1 MSRKRPE
8 MIVKEGHQQWETA
21 DFRGAART
29 PLRVAYFS
37 PLPPAPSGI
46 ADYSAA
52 LLPYLAEYADLT
64 LFTAEP
70 DRVAPRLTQ
79 QFDVRPLA
87 SYPACRFEFDVALY
101 QMGNS
106 AQHEAMYPY
115 LLRYPGVVVLHD
127 YSLHHFLTYRTVG
140 QGNMPGYSREL
151 GFVLGGKG
159 AALVYE
165 IRRGRQ
171 APPLFELPLN
181 DRLLSASLGVM
192 SHSQYAAERLR
203 RQRPDRP
210 VQRIPPMIE
219 PQKGRHRRHE
229 LNWPDEAIIFASLG
243 QVTAAKQVDMALRA
257 FQRLRQT
264 IPNAYYLVVGE
275 QFHDVDLH
283 TLAHELGVAEYVHFT
298 GHVADLPTFIDWIY
312 TADIVINLRHP
323 TVGETSA
330 TALRALAAARP
341 LIVFDQGWYSEI
353 PDSACAKM
361 PPMDDAALLGVMRQ
375 LALEPP
381 RRQQMG
387 QSGKTYVTRH
397 CHPQKVAGETIR
409 FLHTTQHSIKEKYA

>member
-1 MSRKRPE
+1 M
-8 MIVKEGHQQWETA
+8 MVKEGHQQWGTA
-21 DFRGAART
+21 DWLGAARM
-29 PLRVAYFS
+29 PLRIAYFS
-37 PLPPAPSGI
+37 PLPPAQSGI

-52 LLPYLAEYADLT
+52 ILPYLAERANLT

-70 DRVAPRLTQ
+70 ARVTTGLTQ
-79 QFDVRPLA
+79 QFDVRPLV
-87 SYPACRFEFDVALY
+87 SYPTCRFEFDAALY

-106 AQHEAMYPY
+106 TQHEAMYPY

-127 YSLHHFLTYRTVG
+127 YSLHHFLAHRTVG
-140 QGNMPGYSREL
+140 QGNMPGYTREM
-151 GFVLGGKG
+151 GFALGGKG
-159 AALVYE
+159 AALVWQV
-165 IRRGRQ
+165 RRGRQ
-171 APPLFELPLN
+171 ASPLFELPLN

-192 SHSQYAAERLR
+192 ANSRYAAERLR
-203 RQRPDRP
+203 QQRPDRP
-210 VQRIPPMIE
+210 VQRISPMIE
-219 PQKGRHRRHE
+219 SLSGHDRRHE
-229 LNWPDEAIIFASLG
+229 LNWPEEAIIFASFG

-298 GHVADLPTFIDWIY
+298 GHVTLPTFVDWIY
-312 TADIVINLRHP
+312 TADIIINLRHP

-353 PDSACAKM
+353 PNSACAKI
-361 PPMDDAALLGVMRQ
+361 PPMDDAALLGEMRQ
-375 LALEPP
+375 LALDPS

-387 QSGKTYVTRH
+387 QSGKT
-397 CHPQKVAGETIR
+397 
-409 FLHTTQHSIKEKYA
+409 